1 MTGQVLFNGD
11 QSDPFKVS
19 NKVKQGC
26 VLAPI
31 LFNLLFTCILRQ
43 AMQDFEEGVYIDYC
57 YDGSIFDLHRLS
69 VKTKTLTSLLQEV
82 LYAVDCALITHKA
95 EDQQTLLGKK
105 PQNSL
110 ALSSVWEKQRCFSN
124 QSQTLTL

>member
-43 AMQDFEEGVYIDYC
+43 AMQDFEGGCTYTIAMMVPSLICTDY
-57 YDGSIFDLHRLS
+57 L
-69 VKTKTLTSLLQEV
+69 
-82 LYAVDCALITHKA
+82 
-95 EDQQTLLGKK
+95 
-105 PQNSL
+105 
-110 ALSSVWEKQRCFSN
+110 
-124 QSQTLTL
+124 